1 MSITCFIFTLRG
13 SSTRV
18 GLELELTSCTSLTYA
33 NTVVKIK
40 IKHRNIRKDW
50 LASGS
55 HNEGQKNKTQTKK
68 SIQLVGQF
76 QFHTSEWE
84 HNFLNKNRGPP
95 VEGFMFYFCFLF
107 FPSYCCMNVIPVRFC
122 YIFKATLGFFP
133 PVWQVN
139 FRHSSSHVSINLT
152 LASLSPTYKC
162 LLLTCCVSFF

>member
-1 MSITCFIFTLRG
+1 MSLLSIAHEIRKTNDPSVVCPSHVLYLELTFTFRG

-55 HNEGQKNKTQTKK
+55 HNEGQKNKTQKKK
-68 SIQLVGQF
+68 SIPLVGQF

-95 VEGFMFYFCFLF
+95 VQGFMFYFCFLF
-107 FPSYCCMNVIPVRFC
+107 FPSWMLFLSVF
-122 YIFKATLGFFP
+122 ATYLKQLWDFSLQFD
-133 PVWQVN
+133 
-139 FRHSSSHVSINLT
+139 RSILDI
-152 LASLSPTYKC
+152 LHPMSP
-162 LLLTCCVSFF
+162 